1 MNFKN
6 QGEEMITKAFS
17 TSFDG
22 QSLLA
27 KHILATMLHDFWSG
41 VRKLFRQKTKSFG
54 VPVLVVMMLTG
65 CTIEP
70 RELDN
75 KTVLATRIQDRKIAR
90 SNVAPING
98 RLSLEE
104 AMARAIKYNLDH
116 RVRLM
121 EQSVAR
127 GDLDLSRY
135 DMLPIVLAEAGYS
148 TRDKPSLTRPDPT
161 ISAEQSKWDISGEVS
176 WGLLDFGASYFKAQ
190 QNANRLMAAAE
201 RRRRAMHLLIMDVQ
215 TAYWRA
221 ASAQSLAPQV
231 KATLVKV
238 EQSIKSVYAAKKEN
252 TREPIENLKQL
263 RALLR
268 TRQDIHQV
276 QKELLASEVEL
287 ANLINAP
294 INKSLTLEPPVMV
307 EKSPKVLSLP
317 IEDLEKVAL
326 YNNAELKEQ
335 SYDVEI
341 AALETRSA
349 LLDLLPDLTLSVGR
363 QYTSDSY
370 VINNEWHQGALSIS
384 YNLLSLLN
392 VQGVKKQAAA
402 REDLAKMR
410 RVAMQMT
417 VVAQVHLAAM
427 QAKNTLA
434 NLQNAA
440 ELHEVER
447 KIEVLKTNQRTAG
460 KISQTELVRAQTSSL
475 VAELRRYQA
484 LAGFHSAMGRLQAS
498 LGLEPN
504 ISSIQS
510 SSLPQIESEVQKS
523 ITGWYSGDVVR
534 REISLISQIE

>member
-1 MNFKN
+1 
-6 QGEEMITKAFS
+6 
-17 TSFDG
+17 
-22 QSLLA
+22 
-27 KHILATMLHDFWSG
+27 
-41 VRKLFRQKTKSFG
+41 
-54 VPVLVVMMLTG
+54 
-65 CTIEP
+65 
-70 RELDN
+70 
-75 KTVLATRIQDRKIAR
+75 
-90 SNVAPING
+90 
-98 RLSLEE
+98 
-104 AMARAIKYNLDH
+104 
-116 RVRLM
+116 
-121 EQSVAR
+121 
-127 GDLDLSRY
+127 
-135 DMLPIVLAEAGYS
+135 
-148 TRDKPSLTRPDPT
+148 
-161 ISAEQSKWDISGEVS
+161 
-176 WGLLDFGASYFKAQ
+176 
-190 QNANRLMAAAE
+190 
-201 RRRRAMHLLIMDVQ
+201 
-215 TAYWRA
+215 
-221 ASAQSLAPQV
+221 
-231 KATLVKV
+231 
-238 EQSIKSVYAAKKEN
+238 
-252 TREPIENLKQL
+252 
-263 RALLR
+263 
-268 TRQDIHQV
+268 DIHQV

-523 ITGWYSGDVVR
+523 ITGWYSGDIVR